1 MTKIEVKISMERH
14 NKYLIELIGKE
25 TANPS
30 IKMLNAAFKINNKVI
45 EAITASKDGEINN
58 DAIKEIAEIYNSTRW
73 LRKYARIQ
81 GLAAKAL
88 RELKSLKPTKRY
100 RFIDEMNNITGD
112 IEGES
117 RCMAKHEAKLYIEK
131 TYNVNCDIAKIRII
145 GGSL

>member
-1 MTKIEVKISMERH
+1 MDEEMK
-14 NKYLIELIGKE
+14 
-25 TANPS
+25 
-30 IKMLNAAFKINNKVI
+30 
-45 EAITASKDGEINN
+45 SK
-58 DAIKEIAEIYNSTRW
+58 IKEIEEIYNSTRW

-81 GLAAKAL
+81 HLAAKAL

-131 TYNVNCDIAKIRII
+131 TYNINCDISKIRII
-145 GGSL
+145 GE

>member
-1 MTKIEVKISMERH
+1 MMTKIELKTSMERH
-14 NKYLIELIGKE
+14 NKYLIESISKE
-25 TANPS
+25 TAKPS

-45 EAITASKDGEINN
+45 EAIEASKDGEINN
-58 DAIKEIAEIYNSTRW
+58 DAIKEIVEICNNTRW
-73 LRKYARIQ
+73 LKKYARIRA
-81 GLAAKAL
+81 LAAKAL
-88 RELKSLKPTKRY
+88 RELNRLKPTKRY

-145 GGSL
+145 GE